1 MDKGT
6 LLGFVVTA
14 LVIGAGVF
22 MGELSSSLINL
33 HAVLVVMGGGLAAML
48 FNTPLDY
55 MVKAVTEL
63 RYVMFTDESK
73 TIRDIIPVM
82 GQLAEQCRA
91 RGLMAL
97 KDADVKVADGFLAR
111 VATAALEYND
121 TGFVKQVTTK
131 EINQYAE
138 EMNEIANVYRTFGL
152 LSPMFGLLG
161 TLIGIISVLKQLSD
175 PESVGPAMAV
185 AISSA
190 FYGIFFA
197 NMVCVPIAGKIRSRI
212 WLNVKLYSMI
222 LDGVLEIMKG
232 SMPMVVERRLQSYLG
247 DRQWMKPQ

>member
-1 MDKGT
+1 MDMGT
-6 LLGFVVTA
+6 VLGFVVTA
-14 LVIGAGVF
+14 LVIGGGVYK
-22 MGELSSSLINL
+22 GELSSSLINL

-48 FNTPLDY
+48 FNTPLKY
-55 MVKAVTEL
+55 MKKAVLEL
-63 RYVMFTDESK
+63 RYIMFVDETPNIK
-73 TIRDIIPVM
+73 NVIPVM
-82 GQLAEQCRA
+82 VKLAEDCRA
-91 RGLMAL
+91 RGLIAL
-97 KDADVKVADGFLAR
+97 KDSDRRVADGFLAR
-111 VATAALEYND
+111 VSEAALEYND
-121 TGFVKQVTTK
+121 TNFVKQVITQ
-131 EINQYAE
+131 EINQYAD

-212 WLNVKLYSMI
+212 WTNVKLYSMI
-222 LDGVLEIMKG
+222 LDGILEIMRG
-232 SMPMVVERRLQSYLG
+232 SVPMVVERRLQSFLG
-247 DRQWMKPQ
+247 ERKWVSDK

>member
-1 MDKGT
+1 MDLGT
-6 LLGFVVTA
+6 ILGFIVFGI
-14 LVIGAGVF
+14 LVGGGVYL
-22 MGELSSSLINL
+22 GELSSSLINA
-33 HAVLVVMGGGLAAML
+33 HAVLVVMGGSLSAML
-48 FNTPLDY
+48 FNTPLKY
-55 MVKAVTEL
+55 MWKAVTEI
-63 RYVMFTDESK
+63 RYVMFTDESGTLK
-73 TIRDIIPVM
+73 KVIPVIVA
-82 GQLAEQCRA
+82 LADQCRS
-91 RGLMAL
+91 RGLIAL
-97 KDADVKVADGFLAR
+97 KDADPKVAEGFLFR
-111 VATAALEYND
+111 VASAAMEYND
-121 TGFVKQVTTK
+121 TNFVKQVITQ
-131 EINQYAE
+131 EINQFAD

-190 FYGIFFA
+190 FYGILFA

-232 SMPMVVERRLQSYLG
+232 SLPLVIERRLQSYLG
-247 DRQWMKPQ
+247 EKQWLVTK